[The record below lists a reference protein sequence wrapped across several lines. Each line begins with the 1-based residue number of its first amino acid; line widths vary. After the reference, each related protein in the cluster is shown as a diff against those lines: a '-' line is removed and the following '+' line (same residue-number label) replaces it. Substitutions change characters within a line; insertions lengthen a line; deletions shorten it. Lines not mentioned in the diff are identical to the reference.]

1 MFGEQA
7 HNPDV
12 LNCLANL
19 SSDEV
24 FTPPGVANDVLDLLP
39 AALWTDPAVTFLDP
53 VCKSGV
59 FLREIARRL
68 DKGLE
73 TAIPDK
79 QARLDHI
86 FTKQIYGLGITE
98 LTGRLARR
106 SLYGTKR
113 ADGPYSLCTAFT
125 TEAGR
130 VRFVRT
136 EHAWENGRC
145 AFCRANE
152 ESYDRDAALET
163 HAYEFIHTTAPEEIF
178 DMRFDVV
185 VGNPPYQLS
194 DGGHGRSASPIYNL
208 FVEQAKKLNPRFLAM
223 IVPSRWFGG
232 GKGLND
238 FRKAMLEDDRVRS
251 LDDFLSASEV
261 FPNVGL
267 KGGVCYFLWDRD
279 HPGSCRVRTHFKDWR
294 LPPATRPLLEE
305 GLDVFVRFNE
315 GVSILRKVV
324 KAETGQE
331 KTLALPENKQFAR
344 LVSSRKPFG
353 FSTTFKGSAGSTANS
368 VMIYQN
374 GGTGYLPRDEV
385 DTGTELIDKWKLFIG
400 YAAPGTGNK
409 DSYPHRII
417 STPFIGEPGTVSSET
432 YLCVGP
438 LESRA
443 EAESVFSYMSCRLTR
458 LLVLLLKP
466 SQHVTRKVYRFVP
479 TQDWGRPWRDEDLYD
494 KYGLTAGEVAFV
506 EKIVR
511 PMGED
516 A

>member
-39 AALWTDPAVTFLDP
+39 ADLWTDPAVTFLDP

-86 FTKQIYGLGITE
+86 FTRQVYGLGITE

-136 EHAWENGRC
+136 EHAWEHGRC

-152 ESYDRDAALET
+152 ESYDRDAVLET

-194 DGGHGRSASPIYNL
+194 DGGKGGSANPIYNL
-208 FVEQAKKLNPRFLAM
+208 FVEQAKKLNPRFLTM
-223 IVPSRWFGG
+223 IIPSRWFTGG
-232 GKGLND
+232 RGLD
-238 FRKAMLEDDRVRS
+238 AFRKEMLADRRISKIVDYQDARS
-251 LDDFLSASEV
+251 LFPGINLNGGAS
-261 FPNVGL
+261 
-267 KGGVCYFLWDRD
+267 YFLWEKD
-279 HPGSCRVRTHFKDWR
+279 HDGECEVTYVHSGGRTSTV
-294 LPPATRPLLEE
+294 TRPLDEH
-305 GLDVFVRFNE
+305 DRFVRMNE
-315 GVSILRKVV
+315 ALSILRKVRT
-324 KAETGQE
+324 KGEPTFDGI
-331 KTLALPENKQFAR
+331 
-344 LVSSRKPFG
+344 VSPQKPFG
-353 FSTTFKGSAGSTANS
+353 FRTYFKGSKNSGLTDAVTLYRKGGTSYVSRSEVEANREWIDKFK
-368 VMIYQN
+368 VMIPMATDGNEIYP
-374 GGTGYLPRDEV
+374 LPILTDPIV
-385 DTGTELIDKWKLFIG
+385 
-400 YAAPGTGNK
+400 AAPGSVCT
-409 DSYPHRII
+409 
-417 STPFIGEPGTVSSET
+417 ET
-432 YLCVGP
+432 YLVIGP
-438 LESRA
+438 FEDEKAAEYNAEFMRTRFFRFLLHLRKHTQHNSREKFGFIPHCGA
-443 EAESVFSYMSCRLTR
+443 ERRWT
-458 LLVLLLKP
+458 
-466 SQHVTRKVYRFVP
+466 
-479 TQDWGRPWRDEDLYD
+479 DEDLFAR
-494 KYGLTAGEVAFV
+494 YGISEDEQTLICELIR
-506 EKIVR
+506 ER
-511 PMGED
+511 PT
-516 A
+516 

>member
-39 AALWTDPAVTFLDP
+39 ADLWTDPAVTFLDP

-86 FTKQIYGLGITE
+86 FTRQVYGLGITE

-136 EHAWENGRC
+136 EHAWEHGRC

-152 ESYDRDAALET
+152 ESYDRDAVLET

-223 IVPSRWFGG
+223 IIPSRWFGG

-238 FRKAMLEDDRVRS
+238 FREAMLEDDRVRS

-279 HPGSCRVRTHFKDWR
+279 HPGPCRVRTHFKDWR
-294 LPPATRPLLEE
+294 LPAATRPLMEE
-305 GLDVFVRFNE
+305 GLDIFVRFNE
-315 GVSILRKVV
+315 GISILRKVINV
-324 KAETGQE
+324 ETGQDA
-331 KTLALPENKQFAR
+331 TLALPKDRRFDQM
-344 LVSSRKPFG
+344 VSASKPFG
-353 FSTTFKGSAGSTANS
+353 LRTFFKGDAKQGPDNLP
-368 VMIYQN
+368 VYRN
-374 GGTGYLPRDEV
+374 GGVGYVSRESLETGHD
-385 DTGTELIDKWKLFIG
+385 LIDCWKVYVG
-400 YAAPGTGNK
+400 AAAPGTGNR
-409 DSYPHRII
+409 DSYPHRML
-417 STPFIGEPGTVSSET
+417 STPFIGEPGSICSET
-432 YLCVGP
+432 YVCIGP
-438 LESRA
+438 LQAKA
-443 EAESVFSYMSCRLTR
+443 EAESVLSYLSCRFTR
-458 LLVLLLKP
+458 LLILLHK
-466 SQHVTRKVYRFVP
+466 STQHTTRKVYRFVP
-479 TQDWGRPWRDEDLYD
+479 TQDWGRPWRDEDLYE

-516 A
+516 V